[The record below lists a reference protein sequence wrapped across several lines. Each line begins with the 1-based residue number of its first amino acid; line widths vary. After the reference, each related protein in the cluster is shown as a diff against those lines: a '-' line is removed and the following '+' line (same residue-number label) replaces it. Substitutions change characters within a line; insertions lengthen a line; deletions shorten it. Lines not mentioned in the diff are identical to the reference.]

1 MISATPPVAACTNSA
16 SDDHGVNDAI
26 ASLLSAKSVR
36 ERASELLRLAE
47 RGELEHFT
55 VDRSREVDLVNFVVE
70 VLRARYPDLKV
81 PLHSRWR
88 HFEVAGQSRWP
99 EISRAIISP
108 DPLEP
113 GRVAF
118 ELAITSVLL
127 DAGAGSAWRYIDRN
141 GLESTRSEG
150 LALASFDA
158 FANGLFSASGLARA
172 DAEGLRGLDS
182 GALASAF
189 QVRADNP
196 LVGMEGRARLLRA
209 LGDAVAQQP
218 AYFATPDGAR
228 LGGLCDY
235 LIGKSTLA
243 PLRADDVLNTVL
255 LSLGRIWPGRL
266 ELAGT
271 NLGDVWHHAGIVRD
285 DITHGLMP
293 FHKLS
298 QWLTYSLLEPLE
310 WVGVHVGALDGLTGL
325 AEYRNGGLL
334 IDMGL
339 VVPRDGALLKV
350 KHQPHDGCIV
360 EWRALTVAL
369 LDELAEGVR
378 TALGVDA
385 TALPLASV
393 LEGGTWAAGRALAQR
408 LRAGLP
414 PLQIESDGTVF

>member
-1 MISATPPVAACTNSA
+1 M
-16 SDDHGVNDAI
+16 NDAI
-26 ASLLSAKSVR
+26 ASLLSAAAVR
-36 ERASELLRLAE
+36 ERTAELLLQAK

-55 VDRSREVDLVNFVVE
+55 IERTRGPEVVNFVIDVMHT
-70 VLRARYPDLKV
+70 RYRDLKV
-81 PLHSRWR
+81 PFHSRWR
-88 HFEVAGQSRWP
+88 HFEIAGRSRWP
-99 EISRAIISP
+99 EISSAITST

-127 DAGAGSAWRYIDRN
+127 DAGAGSVWHYVDRN
-141 GLESTRSEG
+141 GVESNRSEG

-158 FANGLFSASGLARA
+158 FAGGLFSASGNECA
-172 DAEGLRGLDS
+172 DAKGLRELKS
-182 GALASAF
+182 ESLAKAF
-189 QVRADNP
+189 QVREDTP

-209 LGDAVAQQP
+209 LGGAVAQQP
-218 AYFATPDGAR
+218 TYFDTPDGPR

-235 LIGKSTLA
+235 LVRKSALA
-243 PLRADDVLNTVL
+243 PLRADDVLNAVL
-255 LSLGRIWPGRL
+255 MSLGSIWPSRL
-266 ELAGT
+266 ELEGT
-271 NLGDVWHHAGIVRD
+271 NLGDVWHHPGIVRD
-285 DITHGLMP
+285 DITDGLIP

-310 WVGVHVGALDGLTGL
+310 WIGVRAGALDGLTGL

-334 IDMGL
+334 LDMGL
-339 VVPRDGALLKV
+339 VVPRDSAVLKV
-350 KHQPHDGCIV
+350 KHQPHDACIV

-378 TALGVDA
+378 AQLGANA
-385 TALPLASV
+385 TTLPLASV
-393 LEGGTWAAGRALAQR
+393 LEGGTWAAGRVIAQR